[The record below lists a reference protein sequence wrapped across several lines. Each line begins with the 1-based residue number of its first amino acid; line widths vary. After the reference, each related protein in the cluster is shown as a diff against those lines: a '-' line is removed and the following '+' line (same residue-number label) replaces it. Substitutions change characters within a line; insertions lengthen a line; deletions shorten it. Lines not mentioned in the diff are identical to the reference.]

1 MNPTVEQRV
10 AKGIEWLNHQDR
22 LEILDEPWWDKI
34 DLEEF
39 SLSSP
44 CNCVLGQLAY
54 DLLSDQH
61 WSQDLF
67 NYDYYDVVT
76 MANIDP
82 FDYGFAGDYGRTLD
96 WNNLTVEWRKQIL
109 ALKAG

>member
-54 DLLSDQH
+54 DLVGDSLYDN
-61 WSQDLF
+61 WRDL
-67 NYDYYDVVT
+67 DYYDVVT

-82 FDYGFAGDYGRTLD
+82 FDYGFAGEYGGALD
-96 WNNLTVEWRKQIL
+96 WDELTVEWRKQIL